1 MKNII
6 TRLFFAAALAVFG
19 FMACTKK
26 MTNQYFG
33 NGSTPTMALS
43 ATTLA
48 PTPADSSNEVLAVS
62 WTNPHYA
69 TDSASEL
76 YTIQI
81 DSSGRNF
88 SKAVSIPVSGALV
101 DSLTAKQINTIALGF
116 GFSYNTAYNMDI
128 RVISSYAN
136 NNQQLTS
143 NTITMSYT
151 PYVIPPQVPPPA
163 TKMLFLVGSA
173 SAGGWNNPVP
183 LPTQQFEVVDSV
195 DYAGVFNL
203 SAGGQY
209 LLLPLNGDWT
219 NKYAIASSTVPATG
233 GAFGYNGNNS
243 TFNTNFNGP
252 AAAGWYE
259 IWVNFQAGTFTVTP
273 YTQPIIPDSL
283 FIVGSATTGG
293 WNNPVPD
300 PGQALTQLNS
310 TQFSITLPLS
320 AAGQYLLLPTNGS
333 WTNKFAVN
341 NNNTPP
347 ATGGAFGYNPNSAA
361 NATWNTNF
369 SGPANAGT
377 YTIIADFLNYTYT
390 VTQ

>member
-1 MKNII
+1 MKKNISQ
-6 TRLFFAAALAVFG
+6 LYFVAAFAVLG
-19 FMACTKK
+19 FMACQKK

-33 NGSTPTMALS
+33 NGSTPTLKLS
-43 ATTLA
+43 ATTIA
-48 PTPADSSNEVLAVS
+48 PTPADSSTDVLAIS

-69 TDSASEL
+69 TDSATEL

-88 SKAVSIPVSGALV
+88 SQAVSIPVSGALV

-116 GFSYNTAYNMDI
+116 GFSYNVAYNMDV

-136 NNQQLTS
+136 YNEELIS
-143 NTITMSYT
+143 NTITISYT
-151 PYVIPPQVPPPA
+151 PYVIPPKVPPP
-163 TKMLFLVGSA
+163 TSNLLFLVGSVTQGTA
-173 SAGGWNNPVP
+173 WSNPVQS
-183 LPTQQFEVVDSV
+183 PTAVYQFEQVDSV

-203 SAGGQY
+203 LGGGQF
-209 LLLPLNGDWT
+209 LIVPVNGSWT
-219 NKYAIASSTVPATG
+219 NKFATADNSELGAGGTFGFNAANNFTGPAT
-233 GAFGYNGNNS
+233 
-243 TFNTNFNGP
+243 
-252 AAAGWYE
+252 AGWYT
-259 IWVNFQAGTFTVTP
+259 IWMNFQAGTYTITP

-283 FIVGSATTGG
+283 FVVGSATSGG

-300 PGQALTQLNS
+300 PGQAMTQVNS
-310 TQFSITLPLS
+310 TQFSVTLPLS

-347 ATGGAFGYNPNSAA
+347 ASGGAFGYNPNSTQ
-361 NATWNTNF
+361 NGTWNTNF
-369 SGPANAGT
+369 NGPANAGT
-377 YTIIADFLNYTYT
+377 YTIVADFLNYTYT